1 VKNPFRNPES
11 ERFDPFGELQEK
23 ARNERK
29 RYVEE
34 ARKEAELAR
43 EAEVRRQF
51 GEKEKMGLGVPEE
64 VRRKGSGVTLEGMG
78 VLDRS
83 GGNAGYR

>member
-23 ARNERK
+23 ARMERK

-34 ARKEAELAR
+34 ARR
-43 EAEVRRQF
+43 EAEVQRQF
-51 GEKEKMGLGVPEE
+51 GEKEKMGLGVPDEA
-64 VRRKGSGVTLEGMG
+64 RRKGSGVTLEGMG

-83 GGNAGYR
+83 GGTTYRSV